1 MELYYEIFFYT
12 MLTSF
17 IGSCIYL
24 VIDAR
29 NYSKTNKNEDK

>member
-24 VIDAR
+24 FIDAR
-29 NYSKTNKNEDK
+29 NYSQTNNNEDK

>member
-1 MELYYEIFFYT
+1 

-24 VIDAR
+24 FIDAR
-29 NYSKTNKNEDK
+29 NYSQTNNNEDK